1 MKRLAFFSS
10 VLFGLTFSFSNVALA
25 EHQDNKIVQLLAQ
38 SEEEPQSPD
47 EFLDSLELTNEQQEQ
62 IQAILDEYQPAIE
75 STAQELR
82 AALQELRNTIN
93 PSASADAIRI
103 ARKEVIA
110 TQQQLSELLFERLL
124 AIRTELTEEQREAI
138 RERLRELA
146 ESNLSQQQ

>member
-10 VLFGLTFSFSNVALA
+10 VLLGLTFSFSNIALA
-25 EHQDNKIVQLLAQ
+25 EAQEKKVVQLLAQ
-38 SEEEPQSPD
+38 AEQEPQSPD
-47 EFLDSLELTNEQQEQ
+47 EFLDRLELTDEQQQQ
-62 IQAILDEYQPAIE
+62 IQTILDEYQPAIE
-75 STAQELR
+75 NTAQELR
-82 AALQELRNTIN
+82 AALQELRTTIN

-103 ARKEVIA
+103 ARKEVIT

>member
-10 VLFGLTFSFSNVALA
+10 VLLGLTFSFSNIALA
-25 EHQDNKIVQLLAQ
+25 EAQDKKVVQLLAQ
-38 SEEEPQSPD
+38 SEQEPQSPD
-47 EFLDSLELTNEQQEQ
+47 ELLDSLELTDEQQQ
-62 IQAILDEYQPAIE
+62 AIQTILDEYQPAIE

-82 AALQELRNTIN
+82 AALQELRTTIN

-103 ARKEVIA
+103 ARKEVIT

>member
-10 VLFGLTFSFSNVALA
+10 VLLGLTFSFSNIALA
-25 EHQDNKIVQLLAQ
+25 EAQDKKVVQLLAQ
-38 SEEEPQSPD
+38 SEQEPQSPD
-47 EFLDSLELTNEQQEQ
+47 ELLDSLELTDEQQQ
-62 IQAILDEYQPAIE
+62 AIQTILDEYQPAIE

-82 AALQELRNTIN
+82 AALQELRTTIN

-103 ARKEVIA
+103 ARKEVIT

-124 AIRTELTEEQREAI
+124 AIRGELTEEQREAI